1 MRRAPL
7 YPLQAH
13 LVRSTQEG
21 ERFRVSW
28 AAAQQSE
35 TIRAG
40 MAEEGFAEAQNHEM
54 HFAEIR
60 SAVLKKVVEYLEWH
74 YTYKDAKNGTNVP
87 DFAKGIEPEISLEL

>member
-1 MRRAPL
+1 VVPL
-7 YPLQAH
+7 LLPFPSRPPPLP
-13 LVRSTQEG
+13 LQEG